1 MILGVS
7 QGLLTF
13 NVVIIVLLIVWG
25 LSWLFQYLRRQKYA
39 TVIDA
44 DAFREGMRKA
54 QVIDLRQP
62 NDFKKWHILGARS
75 LPYVYLKQT
84 YGELR
89 PDLPVYMYDQGVTL
103 STQAA
108 AFLGKHGYKQL
119 YILKGGYS
127 SWHGK
132 TKKSKY

>member
-7 QGLLTF
+7 NGLLTF
-13 NVVIIVLLIVWG
+13 NIVIIVLLIVWG
-25 LSWLFQYLRRQKYA
+25 LTWLFQYYRRKKYA
-39 TVIDA
+39 TVLDQ
-44 DAFREGMRKA
+44 DAFHEGMRKA

-62 NDFKKWHILGARS
+62 NDFKKGHILGARN
-75 LPYVYLKQT
+75 LPYIYLKQQ

-89 PDLPVYMYDQGVTL
+89 PDLPVYMYDQGIAI

-108 AFLGKHGYKQL
+108 AFLAKHGYHQL
-119 YILKGGYS
+119 YILKGGYNG
-127 SWHGK
+127 WKGK